1 MAQESTYK
9 LTEKVI
15 QGLNCCVMERK
26 ENVLPCDGCPYTM
39 LGKKATSKMDT
50 CLNRLMTDAITV
62 IMDLKAKQAICCADC
77 KC

>member
-1 MAQESTYK
+1 MAQNQSYRTTK
-9 LTEKVI
+9 KVMK
-15 QGLNCCVMERK
+15 GLNCCVMERK
-26 ENVLPCDGCPYTM
+26 ENMIPCDGCPYNM
-39 LGKKATSKMDT
+39 HGQKATSKMDT